1 MINQNYLVK
10 YARQYPIRIIFTIV
24 LGFSGAIFSGVST
37 TLIVPVVLN
46 LLGQEM
52 EMKGAPPL
60 IQKILVPF
68 GDVPEVYRLGL
79 MAGAILLALV
89 LKI

>member
-1 MINQNYLVK
+1 MLNQNYLVK
-10 YARQYPIRIIFTIV
+10 YARQYPIRIILTIL

-52 EMKGAPPL
+52 EMKFS
-60 IQKILVPF
+60 QS
-68 GDVPEVYRLGL
+68 RLN
-79 MAGAILLALV
+79 I
-89 LKI
+89 